1 MNEAGLKTV
10 LSLGAGVQSSTVL
23 RMAIKGEIE
32 RPDFIIFAD
41 TGWEP
46 VEVYENLETLKKEMT
61 AAGMEL
67 HVVTAGNIKED
78 SLKATVRG
86 VVANGE
92 RHANL
97 PFVTVQENGQI
108 GRIRRQCTREYKV
121 DPITKKIKE
130 LCEVGRKT
138 KTNRVPLVEHWF
150 GISIDE
156 IRRCTLSRF
165 WWAIN
170 YYPLVEAKMSR
181 DDCAQWNIRNGF
193 ERPPRSACIGCPFK
207 SDLEWRQMR
216 DADPVEFEEACKF
229 DDAIRDRGGM
239 RGQIFVHRSG
249 LPLRD
254 IDFSNEEDHGQLN
267 MFRDQECSGMC
278 GM

>member
-1 MNEAGLKTV
+1 MNDAGLKTV

-23 RMAIKGEIE
+23 RLAIKDVIE
-32 RPDFIIFAD
+32 RPDFVIFAD

-46 VEVYENLETLKKEMT
+46 VEVYENLEILRKEMD

-67 HVVTAGNIKED
+67 HVVTVGNIKED

-97 PFVTVQENGQI
+97 PFITIGPDGSI

-121 DPITKKIKE
+121 DPITKKIKA
-130 LCEVGRKT
+130 LCEIQRKT
-138 KTNRVPLVEHWF
+138 KKNNIPLVEHWF

-165 WWAIN
+165 WWSIN
-170 YYPLVEAKMSR
+170 YYPLIELEMSR
-181 DDCAQWNIRNGF
+181 DDCIQWNARNGY
-193 ERPPRSACIGCPFK
+193 ERPPRSACVGCPYK
-207 SDLEWRQMR
+207 SDMEWRVMKMT
-216 DADPVEFEEACKF
+216 DPVQFEEACEF
-229 DDAIRDRGGM
+229 DDVIRNRGGT
-239 RGQIFVHRSG
+239 RGQIFIHRSG
-249 LPLRD
+249 TPLRD
-254 IDFSNEEDHGQLN
+254 VDFSNEEDHGQLT
-267 MFRDQECSGMC
+267 MFSEECAGMC
-278 GM
+278 GV